1 MRPITET
8 EPYRYFL
15 AICRSAVGV
24 DPLVMRIIVTASL
37 WFLAAWVCCDITCF
51 VLGVPREATPVF
63 ATLVAVVIASWLT
76 RGRRA
81 TASSAIRAHSPKVAA
96 R

>member
-1 MRPITET
+1 MPPITKL

-15 AICRSAVGV
+15 AICRSADGA
-24 DPLVMRIIVTASL
+24 DPFVMRIIVTASL
-37 WFLAAWVCCDITCF
+37 WFLAAWVSFDITCF
-51 VLGVPREATPVF
+51 VLGVPRQATPMF
-63 ATLVAVVIASWLT
+63 ATLVGVAVASWLT

-81 TASSAIRAHSPKVAA
+81 TAPPAIRAHSPKAAA

>member
-1 MRPITET
+1 VRPIVDP

-15 AICRSAVGV
+15 AV
-24 DPLVMRIIVTASL
+24 DRPADGADPRVMRIIVTAAL
-37 WFLAAWVCCDITCF
+37 WFLTAWVCGDITCF
-51 VLGVPREATPVF
+51 VLGVSREATPVF
-63 ATLVAVVIASWLT
+63 ATLVGVAVASWLT

-81 TASSAIRAHSPKVAA
+81 TASQAIRAHSPGVAA